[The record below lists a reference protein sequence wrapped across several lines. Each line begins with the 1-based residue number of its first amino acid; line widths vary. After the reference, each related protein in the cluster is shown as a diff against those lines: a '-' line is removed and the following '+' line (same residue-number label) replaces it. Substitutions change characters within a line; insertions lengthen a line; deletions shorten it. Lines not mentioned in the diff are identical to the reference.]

1 MSETLT
7 CESVESA
14 LARLDG
20 VVDALFELDLDR
32 CADQEILA
40 AWRAFETVRRRMEA
54 LDHRF
59 VAQANQRS
67 LAFANGCRSTA
78 VLARQLLR
86 IGPAEAAARVRAAG
100 NLGPRVTLDGQ
111 PLEPIYPTVAAAQAE
126 GAISAGHARVIVAAV
141 EQLPAEIAVTHDR
154 AVEAWLTGQAR
165 EWDPDQL
172 AKHARDVVSA
182 LDPDGT
188 LREGAERER
197 NRHLRLSD
205 RPDGSARLE
214 AELTPECAER
224 FRTLLTPLAKPA
236 PSADGTKDP
245 RTPGQRRHD
254 AFHDLLKLLQR
265 TGACPT
271 ANGVTATI
279 VVHMD
284 ADAYATG
291 HGTATTGFGYTVP
304 ASVAKKWAGLEAR
317 VIGVLMSRMKHILAY
332 SSTHRI
338 FTEQQRLAL
347 IARDKGCSFPGCD
360 APPQYCEAHHVTEY
374 RESRRTSVDDAAL
387 LCTYHHDHFEVMG
400 WRVQI
405 TDGLPTWTPPAWIDP
420 DQHPVRNRMHD
431 TLTPGD
437 LGP

>member
-1 MSETLT
+1 MSEAMVA
-7 CESVESA
+7 ESVDSA
-14 LARLDG
+14 LARLQDAMDG
-20 VVDALFELDLDR
+20 LASVALTSATDEQVLEF
-32 CADQEILA
+32 
-40 AWRAFETVRRRMEA
+40 WRGLEAVRRRFEPVDQA
-54 LDHRF
+54 
-59 VAQANQRS
+59 VIAQANQRS
-67 LAFANGCRSTA
+67 LAFTHGCRSTA

-100 NLGPRVTLDGQ
+100 NLGPRVALNGEV
-111 PLEPIYPTVAAAQAE
+111 LEPIYPTVAAAQAE
-126 GAISAGHARVIVAAV
+126 GAISAAHARVVVAAV

-172 AKHARDVVSA
+172 ARHARDVVNA

-188 LREGAERER
+188 LREGQERER
-197 NRHLRLSD
+197 NRSLRLSD

-236 PSADGTKDP
+236 PAADGSRDP
-245 RTPGQRRHD
+245 RSPGQRRHD

-265 TGACPT
+265 ANECPT

-284 ADAYATG
+284 AEAYATG
-291 HGTATTGFGYTVP
+291 HGTATTGYGYTIP

-317 VIGVLMSRMKHILAY
+317 VIGVLMRRMKHILAY

-360 APPQYCEAHHVTEY
+360 APPQYCEAHHVTEFQQ
-374 RESRRTSVDDAAL
+374 SRRTSVDDAAL
-387 LCTYHHDHFEVMG
+387 LCAHHHDHFEAMG

-420 DQHPVRNRMHD
+420 DQHPIRNRMHERFD
-431 TLTPGD
+431 H
-437 LGP
+437 